1 LIFLVSVFRISKRMQ
16 KSFDRVCH
24 TKIYLPMK
32 KCYGILVLFFCFG
45 LFVPTAQA
53 QFEEGDRFI
62 NTQMTGLDIAKWD
75 FSLEGDPESSDYTQF
90 GLNLSGG
97 QYIQDDLAVVVTL
110 GYLSVSPDHGDGL
123 SSLSLTGGVR
133 YHFGSNFFGGAGLSL
148 NSIKLDDNGAT
159 NEMKAYMFGLDGG
172 YSYFFTDRLALE
184 PGVSYAIKFAG
195 EISADI
201 DDDISLKTEPQ
212 SDSMDFDLSRM
223 GLTLGITF
231 YF

>member
-1 LIFLVSVFRISKRMQ
+1 
-16 KSFDRVCH
+16 
-24 TKIYLPMK
+24 MK
-32 KCYGILVLFFCFG
+32 KCYGILVLFFFFG

-62 NTQMTGLDIAKWD
+62 NTQLTGLDIAKWD
-75 FSLEGDPESSDYTQF
+75 FSLEGDSESSEFTQF

-97 QYIQDDLAVVVTL
+97 QFIQDDLAVVVTL
-110 GYLSVSPDHGDGL
+110 GYLSVSPDNGGKF
-123 SSLSLTGGVR
+123 SSLSFTGGVR

-148 NSIKLDDNGAT
+148 NSIKLDDNGAS
-159 NEMKAYMFGLDGG
+159 NEMKAYMFALDGG
-172 YSYFFTDRLALE
+172 YSYFITERLALE

-195 EISADI
+195 DISANV
-201 DDDISLKTEPQ
+201 DDDVFLKSEPQ